1 MFDKDATP
9 PRFGRPPY
17 HVPMPTIRLFEDEQ
31 CSVLHP
37 FHLVDG
43 ASGIRYG
50 AWTQQDR
57 WCQIADD
64 LRRMGLDDADVFDIN
79 ARWIPDEGVAKALAG
94 MSHGSEWRVGDVL
107 IAEAQRSTPIGE
119 GTGQTE
125 AQPRLICHAN
135 QLFTELES
143 QLAKDVPS
151 LRETWSLTPMPAT
164 PHTAVY
170 GPADQVLIASDAR
183 IRAASVDT
191 EAGPVVIGPG
201 VTIEPGVHLKGPLVI
216 CEGATVRMGACISG
230 PTVIGPHCKVGGEI
244 SNVSFQGWANK
255 AHAGFLGNSVI
266 GRWCNLGAG
275 TESSNLKNTYGE
287 VRQWDAGSGTL
298 KGSGLQFCGLL
309 MGDHSKCGIG
319 TTFNTGTVIDPACV
333 IFDAGFPPKHLP
345 AFSWYNAHSGDME
358 IQNLDRMLGTA
369 EKVMARRGMEISEA
383 QRAKLTRLHLKRSD
397 TGA

>member
-1 MFDKDATP
+1 
-9 PRFGRPPY
+9 
-17 HVPMPTIRLFEDEQ
+17 MPTIRLFEDER
-31 CSVLHP
+31 CSALHP

-43 ASGIRYG
+43 VSGIRCG
-50 AWTQQDR
+50 AWTQQER
-57 WCQIADD
+57 WDQVADD
-64 LRRMGLDDADVFDIN
+64 LQRMGVDDATVYDIN
-79 ARWIPDEGVAKALAG
+79 ARWIPDEGTAEALAR
-94 MSHGSEWRVGDVL
+94 MAHDSEWREGEVL
-107 IAEAQRSTPIGE
+107 MAKAQGNPTAGE
-119 GTGQTE
+119 GAARGEGQL
-125 AQPRLICHAN
+125 RLIDHAN
-135 QLFTELES
+135 VLFTALDV
-143 QLAKDVPS
+143 QLRKDVSS
-151 LRETWSLTPMPAT
+151 LTETWSLSPLEAG

-170 GPADQVLIASDAR
+170 GPADQVLVASDAR
-183 IRAASVDT
+183 VRAASIDA

-201 VTIEPGVHLKGPLVI
+201 ATVEPGVHLKGPLVI
-216 CEGATVRMGACISG
+216 GEGATVRMGACISG

-255 AHAGFLGNSVI
+255 AHGGFLGNSVI

-287 VRQWDAGSGTL
+287 VRQWDADSGTL

-345 AFSWYNAHSGDME
+345 AFSWYNARSGDME

-383 QRAKLTRLHLKRSD
+383 QRANLTRLHQKRSE

>member
-1 MFDKDATP
+1 
-9 PRFGRPPY
+9 
-17 HVPMPTIRLFEDEQ
+17 MPKIRLFEDER
-31 CSVLHP
+31 CSALHP

-43 ASGIRYG
+43 VSGIRCG
-50 AWTQQDR
+50 AWTQQER
-57 WCQIADD
+57 WDHVADD
-64 LRRMGLDDADVFDIN
+64 LRRMGVDDAAVYDIN
-79 ARWIPDEGVAKALAG
+79 ARWIPDEGTAGALAS
-94 MSHGSEWRVGDVL
+94 MTHGSEWRDGEVLMAKAQDNPTIGKGDD
-107 IAEAQRSTPIGE
+107 RGE
-119 GTGQTE
+119 GQL
-125 AQPRLICHAN
+125 RMIDHAN
-135 QLFTELES
+135 VLFTALDV
-143 QLAKDVPS
+143 QLRKDVSS
-151 LRETWSLTPMPAT
+151 LTETWSLRPLTAG

-170 GPADQVLIASDAR
+170 GPSDEVLVSSDAR
-183 IRAASVDT
+183 IRAASIDA

-201 VTIEPGVHLKGPLVI
+201 ATVEPGVHLKGPLVI
-216 CEGATVRMGACISG
+216 GEGSTVRMGACISG

-255 AHAGFLGNSVI
+255 AHGGFLGNSVI

-287 VRQWDAGSGTL
+287 VRQWDADSGTL

-345 AFSWYNAHSGDME
+345 AFSWYNARSGDME

-383 QRAKLTRLHLKRSD
+383 QRANLTRLHQKRSE